1 MRSFGYLI
9 FISTK
14 IMFGSGDIP
23 MKLFKQVQ
31 SLKISENI
39 VNINA
44 CENVHIFFSSFNPG

>member
-1 MRSFGYLI
+1 MFGY
-9 FISTK
+9 
-14 IMFGSGDIP
+14 GDIP

-39 VNINA
+39 MNINV